1 MNDETTPLPR
11 PRLFFGFEYRDR
23 QLAVVALDG
32 AGRVCLQATFP
43 LPHVHDDDLAADPAV
58 SVAATLTAFVRS
70 HGAAAVCGIDD
81 TFAAVAAVAHR
92 LAGPVRHVTCGELER
107 WRLSGLHGLTAHDP
121 RVEAHQRALFAALA
135 VAAGA
140 AP

>member
-1 MNDETTPLPR
+1 MKDETTKLPR

-32 AGRVCLQATFP
+32 AGRVCLQAAFP
-43 LPHVHDDDLAADPAV
+43 LPDVHDDDLAADPAA

-70 HGAAAVCGIDD
+70 YGAAAVCGIDD
-81 TFAAVAAVAHR
+81 TFAGVAA
-92 LAGPVRHVTCGELER
+92 LARQLADRVRHVTSFELER
-107 WRLSGLHGLTAHDP
+107 WRLSGLQGLTWHDP

-135 VAAGA
+135 VAAGDG
-140 AP
+140 P